1 MEIPMM
7 FGSIFLLACEP
18 ISLTSLFSMAGLGVA
33 GLGLMGGGSI
43 ISILGGFRANDA
55 SKQNASLQYAA
66 SNAAAN
72 TQRMAAAAQSQQLK
86 TQAELAGM
94 QAKIEQQKAGV
105 AQEAGEIEQQ
115 RRMRL
120 YAADIGNLYAQYAG
134 NGLLVDGGADTLG
147 NLLRTNALEAGEDIG
162 VSKANTANEVWEHD
176 MNRTAALVSQK
187 SYLAQ
192 ADSALSIGDAN
203 AQATLMSGWANAVA
217 TRQAG
222 MTALY
227 SGLSTGLTGLGGA
240 ALGGAKLFA

>member
-18 ISLTSLFSMAGLGVA
+18 TTLTVLGLG
-33 GLGLMGGGSI
+33 GLGMMVGGSI
-43 ISILGGFRANDA
+43 INVISGFRTNDA
-55 SKQNASLQYAA
+55 SKQNAAMQYAA

-86 TQAELAGM
+86 DQAALEGM
-94 QAKIEQQKAGV
+94 KAKLEQQKAGV

-147 NLLRTNALEAGEDIG
+147 NLLRNNALEAGEDIG

-176 MNRTAALVSQK
+176 MNKTAALVSQK
-187 SYLAQ
+187 SYIAQ
-192 ADSALSIGDAN
+192 AGSALSIGDAN
-203 AQATLMSGWANAVA
+203 AQATLLSGWANAVA

-227 SGLSTGLTGLGGA
+227 SGISSGLSGLGGA